1 MSALKIAAV
10 VLIAAGILGAPV
22 VHRLLHRFHWE
33 VSEKSK

>member
-1 MSALKIAAV
+1 LV
-10 VLIAAGILGAPV
+10 FLIAAGILGAPV